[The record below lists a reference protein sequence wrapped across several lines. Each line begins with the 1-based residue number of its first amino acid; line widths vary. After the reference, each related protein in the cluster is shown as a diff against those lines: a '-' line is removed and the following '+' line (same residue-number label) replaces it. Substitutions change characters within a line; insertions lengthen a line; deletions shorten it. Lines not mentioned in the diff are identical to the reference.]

1 MRLLVVV
8 LLLAATADI
17 ARAQSVELT
26 TAHNA
31 ILCLGPENLHAANRP
46 AVAKSQKRLRDM
58 RCMRTDAGIP
68 VTLLDGPEIGGP
80 WRIRARPQGISAGV
94 TIWALPSSLCGA
106 RQFKAFSA
114 HSPVDMEIAQA
125 PPQPDRC
132 MAPDSTPTSAV
143 DVQ

>member
-1 MRLLVVV
+1 MRLLIVA

-17 ARAQSVELT
+17 AKAQSVELT

-31 ILCLGPENLHAANRP
+31 ILCLSPENLHAANRP
-46 AVAKSQKRLRDM
+46 AVAKSQKRLRDI

-68 VTLLDGPEIGGP
+68 VTLLDGPAIGGP
-80 WRIRARPQGISAGV
+80 WRIQARPQGISAGV

-106 RQFKAFSA
+106 RQIKASSA
-114 HSPVDMEIAQA
+114 DSRVDTATAQA
-125 PPQPDRC
+125 APPPDRC

-143 DVQ
+143 DVR